1 MKYLK
6 LTPVLL
12 LVILTSLGAKS
23 QRIRL
28 AEGRL
33 DFLKSERSLNVEF
46 SYENMAVGKFS
57 REEDYV
63 SKKTDEYNKKEPG
76 RGDNWAKSW
85 VADRQYRFEPKFQEL
100 FDKYAEINI
109 RKDSKYTLLFH
120 TTFTEPGFNVG
131 VMKKNAE
138 INAEIWIVE
147 TANRGNVIAKIT
159 IQNAPGR
166 SFWGNDYDTGE
177 RLAEAYA
184 AAGKALGKFIKNK
197 S

>member
-100 FDKYAEINI
+100 FDKYAEISI

>member
-6 LTPVLL
+6 LTPLFLL
-12 LVILTSLGAKS
+12 ALLASSGAKS
-23 QRIRL
+23 QRVRL
-28 AEGRL
+28 TEGRF
-33 DFLKSERSLNVEF
+33 DFLKSERSVNIDF
-46 SYENMAVGKFS
+46 SYENMGVGKFS
-57 REEDYV
+57 EEDYV
-63 SKKTDEYNKKEPG
+63 SKKVEEYNKKEPG

-85 VADRQYRFEPKFQEL
+85 VADRQYRFEPKFLEL
-100 FDKYAEINI
+100 FDKYAEISV
-109 RKDSKYTLLFH
+109 RKDSKYTILFH

-131 VMKKNAE
+131 VIKRNAE
-138 INAEIWIVE
+138 INAEAWIVE

-159 IQNAPGR
+159 IQNSPGR